1 MRRHFPPN
9 SKVIVEEGDP
19 LFSTHT
25 CAVLRVV
32 IAAIVLKLIL
42 IAPVGSALAAS
53 EPTEEGEDSSG
64 VFSFIEEE
72 TVSTAI
78 RREQPISQAPSNVY
92 VISAEDIRQSGAPD
106 VPTILRRI
114 PGLEV
119 MQITGAEFNVSAR
132 GNNQLLA
139 NKMLVLVDGRSVYI
153 DVQGFVFWK
162 GLPVTLPEIKQIE
175 VIKGPIAALYGF
187 NAYDGLVN
195 IITKSPE
202 EMKGT
207 TLQLGGGEIGTVS
220 ASAIHNG
227 VQGKL
232 RYRLSGGYEQNH
244 QWRDQDALA
253 FRSYKFNGQ
262 TEYAL
267 SGSSKLSASGGLV
280 YLNPHD
286 GPLVGAGST
295 LVQPSAQ
302 LPYANVA
309 YENQGFLLRAY
320 WNGFFAD
327 SDALAH
333 PLLTGKVQTT
343 DPSGSSHLTFE
354 GHTYNVEG
362 QHSLKLGESGRF
374 TYGINYRYNT
384 FSCNCI
390 STFGHENRLGFYV
403 QGEWAATRS
412 VNVVGGVRYDLHTQI
427 NGTFSPRLAVL
438 YTPVPGHTLRAQA
451 SVAYRPPTLF
461 ETYED
466 ARLVPLVP
474 NPIFTTTNSVLGSS
488 NLDPEEILSYELGYQ
503 GWFYRHRLR
512 VRADVFY
519 NRISDLIGLQ
529 SSGSSNIV
537 NTVNTGLA
545 EIYGGEVGA
554 EFQATSWL
562 TGFANYSYQEIAKN
576 ITGLTQRGAPQSKVN
591 AGLRGEWD
599 NGLSGEAVLHYVGPA
614 SYPFAA
620 SFDIFGV
627 SPGNRVEGYTLL
639 NLRAGYRFWEQEAS
653 AGNRRSAE
661 AAISVFNALDDEHKE
676 HPLGE
681 LIGRRVMA
689 WLTLKL

>member
-1 MRRHFPPN
+1 MR
-9 SKVIVEEGDP
+9 EGDLP
-19 LFSTHT
+19 PRTTSPAMPRLM
-25 CAVLRVV
+25 
-32 IAAIVLKLIL
+32 IVAGVHIL
-42 IAPVGSALAAS
+42 MLLAPPAPAPAAS
-53 EPTEEGEDSSG
+53 QATDRGDGVSG

-92 VISAEDIRQSGAPD
+92 VITAEDIRQSGSPD
-106 VPTILRRI
+106 VPTVLRRI

-153 DVQGFVFWK
+153 DMQGFVFWK

-175 VIKGPIAALYGF
+175 VIKGPISALYGF
-187 NAYDGLVN
+187 NAFDGVVN

-207 TLQLGGGEIGTVS
+207 TLQIAGGELGT
-220 ASAIHNG
+220 ALTSAIHAG

-232 RYRLSGGYEQNH
+232 RYRVSGGYEQNV
-244 QWRDQDALA
+244 QWRDHDALA

-262 TEYAL
+262 TEYAF
-267 SGSSKLSASGGLV
+267 SGPSKLSVSGGLV
-280 YLNPHD
+280 YMDPHD
-286 GPLVGAGST
+286 GPLVGFGST
-295 LVQPSAQ
+295 LVQPTTK
-302 LPYANVA
+302 LPYLNVA
-309 YENQGFLLRAY
+309 YENQGFFLRAY

-327 SDALAH
+327 SNALAH
-333 PLLTGKVQTT
+333 PLLTGFVQTT
-343 DPSGSSHLTFE
+343 DPSMNSHLTFS
-354 GHTYNVEG
+354 GNTYNVEG
-362 QHSLKLGESGRF
+362 QHSLKVGESARF
-374 TYGINYRYNT
+374 TYGINYRHNT
-384 FSCNCI
+384 FGCNCL
-390 STFGHENRLGFYV
+390 STFGKENRLGLYI
-403 QGEWAATRS
+403 QGEWS
-412 VNVVGGVRYDLHTQI
+412 VTPSISVVGGVRYDLHTQI
-427 NGTFSPRLAVL
+427 NPTFSPRLAVL

-466 ARLVPLVP
+466 ARFVPLVP
-474 NPIFTTTNSVLGSS
+474 NPFFPVTNPVLGSR

-512 VRADVFY
+512 VRADFFF

-529 SSGSSNIV
+529 SSGNIV
-537 NTVNTGLA
+537 NTVNTGRT
-545 EIYGGEVGA
+545 EIYGAEVGI
-554 EFQATSWL
+554 EFQATPWL
-562 TGFANYSYQEIAKN
+562 TGFANYSYQKIGQN
-576 ITGLTQRGAPQSKVN
+576 FTGLARRGAPQSKVN
-591 AGLRGEWD
+591 AGLRGEWE

-614 SYPFAA
+614 SYPFAQ

-627 SPGNRVEGYTLL
+627 SPGNRVGGYSLV
-639 NLRAGYRFWEQEAS
+639 NLRAGYRFWEQEVT
-653 AGNRRSAE
+653 AGYRRSAE
-661 AAISVFNALDDEHKE
+661 AAISVFNALGDDHKE

-681 LIGRRVMA
+681 LIERRVMA